1 MNKMRRALVLL
12 FLISLGLGASLG
24 SAAADPVES
33 DTFKFTWLGV
43 PIGEVTLHYGRY
55 EDPNRAFGF
64 GPAVLPSTSVRT
76 LERQP
81 HALDDNEHEEQRPLE
96 WYRLG
101 ALEGRTNGLVRWLKR
116 YEGAYRTT
124 LTPSGSRYE
133 VTAMDQGVSEVRDIW
148 FGATQSDIPTVLD
161 FRDRSST
168 DPLQSLMGV
177 DEGSVDPVRL
187 MRLILK
193 AIEAHNGCPAIPKA
207 FRVFDGKRRYEAR
220 LSEQNWV
227 NKLVLNAQAD
237 TNIALDSSI
246 ERGLPSAT
254 NGTTSPGE
262 SSATKNNAAG
272 LRGERVL
279 GRAAQDREV
288 GDRDLRQRKLTDA
301 EASIAQESE
310 ELMDQALP
318 SFVSQ
323 TVECQLSLVARE
335 GRKDRSGDSKL
346 SEIKE
351 NGKPAPAEPWGHTA
365 VDPIDPQKQR
375 RLSNEIAAS
384 NRLEGS
390 SVLQGTTLQ
399 GTTESRSSAREIEY
413 EEGQQSSD
421 LATQR
426 GLFWPFNRQDLTV
439 DFSVD
444 LDGGGARFRSFLI
457 RAPVGQIKGRRI
469 NNE

>member
-1 MNKMRRALVLL
+1 MNRMRHALALL
-12 FLISLGLGASLG
+12 FLYALGLGAPPR

-33 DTFKFTWLGV
+33 DTFKFTWIGV
-43 PIGEVTLHYGRY
+43 PVGEVILHYGSY
-55 EDPNRAFGF
+55 EDPDRALG
-64 GPAVLPSTSVRT
+64 
-76 LERQP
+76 LEPTALVGTPMRAPGSQS
-81 HALDDNEHEEQRPLE
+81 HALGDNEHEEQKSVQ
-96 WYRLG
+96 WFRLG

-116 YEGAYRTT
+116 YEGAYTSV

-133 VTAMDQGVSEVRDIW
+133 VTAMDQGVPEVRDIW
-148 FGATQSDIPTVLD
+148 FGAKHADTPKVLD
-161 FRDRSST
+161 FRDRSSA
-168 DPLQSLMGV
+168 DPLQPLTGV

-187 MRLILK
+187 MALILK
-193 AIEAHNGCPAIPKA
+193 DIELHDGCPATPKTY
-207 FRVFDGKRRYEAR
+207 RVFDGKRRYEAR

-227 NKLVLNAQAD
+227 DTSVLNSQAD
-237 TNIALDSSI
+237 TKVALDSSV
-246 ERGLPSAT
+246 ERGLPSVASR
-254 NGTTSPGE
+254 TTSTGE
-262 SSATKNNAAG
+262 SSATESNAAG
-272 LRGERVL
+272 FRSERVL
-279 GRAAQDREV
+279 DRAAQDWNV

-301 EASIAQESE
+301 GASVAQESE
-310 ELMDQALP
+310 ELVDQAP
-318 SFVSQ
+318 RSFVSQ
-323 TVECQLSLVARE
+323 AVECQLSLVARE

-375 RLSNEIAAS
+375 RLSNEKVAS

-413 EEGQQSSD
+413 EEGQQSPD
-421 LATQR
+421 LTTQR

-444 LDGGGARFRSFLI
+444 LDGRGARFHSFLI
-457 RAPVGQIKGRRI
+457 SAPVGQIKGRRI
-469 NNE
+469 NSE

>member
-1 MNKMRRALVLL
+1 MNRMRHFFVVSILV
-12 FLISLGLGASLG
+12 SLGLGAWPRF
-24 SAAADPVES
+24 AAADPVES

-64 GPAVLPSTSVRT
+64 GPAVLPGTSVRT

-133 VTAMDQGVSEVRDIW
+133 VTAMDQGVPEARDIW
-148 FGATQSDIPTVLD
+148 FGAKHSDIPQVRD
-161 FRDRSST
+161 FQDRSSA
-168 DPLQSLMGV
+168 DPLQLLTGV

-187 MRLILK
+187 MGLILK
-193 AIEAHNGCPAIPKA
+193 AIEAHNGCPAIPEL

-227 NKLVLNAQAD
+227 NTSVLNAQAD
-237 TNIALDSSI
+237 TNIALDSSV

-254 NGTTSPGE
+254 SRTTSPGE
-262 SSATKNNAAG
+262 SSATERSAVG
-272 LRGERVL
+272 TRSERVL
-279 GRAAQDREV
+279 DRTAQDREV

-301 EASIAQESE
+301 EASVAQESE
-310 ELMDQALP
+310 ELMDQAP
-318 SFVSQ
+318 RSFVSQ
-323 TVECQLSLVARE
+323 AVECQLSLVARE

-375 RLSNEIAAS
+375 RLSDEIAAS

-413 EEGQQSSD
+413 EEGQQSLD

-439 DFSVD
+439 DFSVSLNGD
-444 LDGGGARFRSFLI
+444 GARFRSFLI

-469 NNE
+469 NE